1 MTNDTPSRE
10 YPEIDINEY
19 RAVQLQDYKGI
30 FGLLALNIGGGEN
43 MTYYK
48 QWIFLSEWNN
58 GKPCPSD
65 KKLPMAVRLGDKETA
80 VNTLEELLKQ
90 LKG

>member
-48 QWIFLSEWNN
+48 QWIFLSKWENN
-58 GKPCPSD
+58 RSVPTN
-65 KKLPMAVRLGDKETA
+65 KKLPMAIRLGDKKTA
-80 VNTLEELLKQ
+80 ISTLEELLKQ